1 MLIEFDI
8 SLAPF
13 GAHFASVC
21 FFMDFHIILAPFG
34 THFGTVFGLIFGLIF
49 GVRFLMIFK
58 SLRTPLELILA
69 PFGAHFGILWGVW
82 GWLCDVMG
90 RYGEARRLLTKTR
103 RGGSRQMIKNIL
115 CF

>member
-1 MLIEFDI
+1 
-8 SLAPF
+8 
-13 GAHFASVC
+13 
-21 FFMDFHIILAPFG
+21 MDFYLILARFG
-34 THFGTVFGLIFGLIF
+34 THFGTVFGLILGLIF

-69 PFGAHFGILWGVW
+69 PFGARFGTLWGVW

-103 RGGSRQMIKNIL
+103 RGEPGQIMKNTL

>member
-1 MLIEFDI
+1 M
-8 SLAPF
+8 LAPF
-13 GAHFASVC
+13 GA
-21 FFMDFHIILAPFG
+21 
-34 THFGTVFGLIFGLIF
+34 HFGTVFGLIFGLIF

-69 PFGAHFGILWGVW
+69 PFRAHFGTLWGVR

-90 RYGEARRLLTKTR
+90 RYGEARRLLTKTGR
-103 RGGSRQMIKNIL
+103 RESRQMVKSTL